1 MMVRVE
7 QREELGIDAFIA
19 RAVDHYL
26 LQLDTTSDTAERRII
41 EDAIALLTD
50 YRLSDIDEG
59 AFDALLTRMIAGRS
73 PVAMVASDAPTV
85 GMELRGHWQA
95 YRRSLAAPS

>member
-1 MMVRVE
+1 MTSGVQ
-7 QREELGIDAFIA
+7 QRDDLSIDTFIA
-19 RAVDHYL
+19 GAVYHYRE
-26 LQLDTTSDTAERRII
+26 QLAATYDTGQRRII

-59 AFDALLTRMIAGRS
+59 AFDALLTRMVGGRS
-73 PVAMVASDAPTV
+73 PLAMIASDAPAV
-85 GMELRGHWQA
+85 GLELRGHWQA

>member
-1 MMVRVE
+1 MTTVTAHDD
-7 QREELGIDAFIA
+7 LSIDAFIA
-19 RAVDHYL
+19 RTVDHYL
-26 LQLDTTSDTAERRII
+26 TQLVVTDDANERRLI

-59 AFDALLTRMIAGRS
+59 AFDALLTRMVAGRS
-73 PVAMVASDAPTV
+73 PLAMLSADAPAV
-85 GMELRGHWQA
+85 GLELRGHWQA